1 MKGKMTIVSAK
12 VKGKMSDINTKMKN
26 KGYNPF
32 GTDDSKGD
40 WGKRKTGG
48 SSVSSSSSGE
58 DGQGRGVVAFL
69 RGICCCCFYPHPQH
83 PLLSSSVVTHR
94 KISRV
99 ESTESL
105 AKDNLELPERPTHAL
120 MTPQERL
127 LHARALNRLQSNN
140 TTTTQAHAA
149 QNGVTKSGRSTNQP
163 VAAPRSGRIPVSASN
178 SPSNPP
184 DKVSSISS
192 QLANSSCPS
201 LANASPKSLRRLPVT
216 PSGSPRPERSSH
228 APRPTQLSL
237 AIHAARNKGSTTP
250 TTGSPASTP
259 TTPRSGS
266 GSWGVVRTGFNSL
279 MKAVTTSPH
288 HRHDPHNGLPHSDEE
303 EEVACNRED
312 KGLPKAACIRPATGG
327 LDNPAKECYGSVTL
341 KVVGRQGRW
350 VRVGVCG
357 LAGLPWVGGSGGLML
372 EVSVEPGGR
381 SRWMVLPHA
390 HGPNVNVKLE
400 AVVKAPRE
408 SKTKK
413 RGLVKVSVWVCERVW
428 RHGAIGHAL
437 APLTEPSDPVTVSL
451 HHHTQVSLRCDY
463 HDTSTEG
470 VGNSAQ
476 GEVTL
481 TLEVLRA
488 RNLRPH
494 HPSVFSKAAHS
505 RKKDIVEVVCR
516 VGLWVKG
523 ERIERESSTPVR
535 LPVTQDPV
543 FRSRSVFILHRENLQ
558 HAAILL
564 KVLYTSKWGV
574 EDTVGR
580 LQLGHLLYLGS
591 SPDHTYLT
599 PPPDYNTSITLSHW
613 GQALKTPGPNTMWHH
628 LQL

>member
-149 QNGVTKSGRSTNQP
+149 QN
-163 VAAPRSGRIPVSASN
+163 
-178 SPSNPP
+178 
-184 DKVSSISS
+184 
-192 QLANSSCPS
+192 
-201 LANASPKSLRRLPVT
+201 
-216 PSGSPRPERSSH
+216 
-228 APRPTQLSL
+228 
-237 AIHAARNKGSTTP
+237 
-250 TTGSPASTP
+250 
-259 TTPRSGS
+259 
-266 GSWGVVRTGFNSL
+266 
-279 MKAVTTSPH
+279 
-288 HRHDPHNGLPHSDEE
+288 DEE

-451 HHHTQVSLRCDY
+451 HHHTQLTDDLGVVEVSLRCDY

>member
-149 QNGVTKSGRSTNQP
+149 QN
-163 VAAPRSGRIPVSASN
+163 
-178 SPSNPP
+178 
-184 DKVSSISS
+184 
-192 QLANSSCPS
+192 
-201 LANASPKSLRRLPVT
+201 
-216 PSGSPRPERSSH
+216 
-228 APRPTQLSL
+228 
-237 AIHAARNKGSTTP
+237 ARNKGSTTP

-451 HHHTQVSLRCDY
+451 HHHTQLTDDLGVVEVSLRCDY